1 MHERTPRAPA
11 LVIGFAAFALSGT
24 AFAETYQVS
33 PSGTYASI
41 QDLMDA
47 VTLVPGDVVEVEG
60 DHLYP
65 GDLWLREEAAG
76 DAGAPITFRGI
87 RKNGKRPALEGVGT
101 EEYHDM
107 VLFLAANHL
116 VFEGFEIIGSDDPS
130 HTCIITQGH
139 EIVVRDVYVHGCEG
153 HGLLATD
160 WGTGNLTVEYSNFT
174 DNGSGD
180 YKHQIYVTTDQEM
193 YPGSS
198 VRIQFNYIHDASGGL
213 NIKSR
218 AERTEIYFNWIEAAV
233 LNDIDLVG
241 PDASADGA
249 REDSDVVGNVIVHTS
264 EYSALRIGDDGTNG
278 TDGRYRIAYNTIVF
292 DGSDGVAIRP
302 QINID
307 SLEIYNNAFLVTK
320 GAAPRFYRLT
330 DYTGTEPIVMGSH
343 NFIDAAFTDV
353 PPELTDT
360 LDGDPGIMDLSAM
373 DLRVVDSSILVD
385 AGTDTPVGPSN
396 TVPNPLTTID
406 YVPVPRT
413 EPTSEMPYA
422 RNDEGAPDIGAYAL
436 GSGTDPGPGGPPPEG
451 NGGPGSSGSAGNDNG
466 DDGSSSDGGCACRA
480 TGTSTRT
487 SWGWLLTLAP
497 LAFVSRRR
505 RR

>member
-1 MHERTPRAPA
+1 MHRPTKPLAVLASLTAVGLAPN
-11 LVIGFAAFALSGT
+11 AA
-24 AFAETYQVS
+24 AETYQVS
-33 PSGTYASI
+33 PNGTYPSI
-41 QDLMDA
+41 QSLMET
-47 VTLVPGDVVEVEG
+47 VTLLPGDVVEVEG

-76 DAGAPITFRGI
+76 DASAPVTFRGI

-101 EEYHDM
+101 EEWHDM

-116 VFEGFEIIGSDDPS
+116 VFEGFEIIGSDDPA

-160 WGTGNLTVEYSNFT
+160 WGTGNLTIEYSDFT

-180 YKHQIYVTTDQEM
+180 YKHQVYVTTDQEM

-198 VRIQFNYIHDASGGL
+198 VRIQFNYIHDPSGGL

-218 AERTEIYFNWIEAAV
+218 AERTEIYFNWVEAGV

-241 PDASADGA
+241 PDAAADGA

-264 EYSALRIGDDGTNG
+264 EYAALRIGHDGTNG

-292 DGSDGVAIRP
+292 DGSDGVGIRP
-302 QINID
+302 QINIE
-307 SLEIYNNAFLVTK
+307 SLEIYNNAFLVAN
-320 GAAPRFYRLT
+320 GSAPRFYRLT
-330 DYTGTEPIVMGSH
+330 DYSGNDPVVMGSH

-353 PPELTDT
+353 PAELTDT
-360 LDGDPGIMDLSAM
+360 LVGDPGLTDIGAM
-373 DLRVVDSSILVD
+373 DLRPVKGSMLLD
-385 AGTDTPVGPSN
+385 AGSDQSVGQSN
-396 TVPNPLTTID
+396 TLPNPLTAID

-436 GSGTDPGPGGPPPEG
+436 GSGTDPGPGGPPPTG
-451 NGGPGSSGSAGNDNG
+451 NGGPGSTGSTGNGNGNGGSADE
-466 DDGSSSDGGCACRA
+466 GCACTSA
-480 TGTSTRT
+480 GSHTGSR
-487 SWGWLLTLAP
+487 WGWLAILVPVAM
-497 LAFVSRRR
+497 AARRR
-505 RR
+505 RG

>member
-1 MHERTPRAPA
+1 MHRLNEPLA
-11 LVIGFAAFALSGT
+11 LLCGLAAFTYAAT
-24 AFAETYQVS
+24 ASAETYQVS
-33 PSGTYASI
+33 PTGEHASI
-41 QDLMDA
+41 QALMDA
-47 VTLVPGDVVEVEG
+47 VTLLPGDVVEVEG

-116 VFEGFEIIGSDDPS
+116 VFEGFEIIGSDDPA
-130 HTCIITQGH
+130 HACIITQGH

-160 WGTGNLTVEYSNFT
+160 WGTGNLTIEYSDFT

-180 YKHQIYVTTDQEM
+180 YRHQVYVTTDQQM

-198 VRIQFNYIHDASGGL
+198 VRIQFNYIHDPSGGL

-218 AERTEIYFNWIEAAV
+218 AERTEIYFNWVEAGA

-241 PDASADGA
+241 PDAEADGA

-264 EYSALRIGDDGTNG
+264 EYAALRIGHDGTNG
-278 TDGRYRIAYNTIVF
+278 TDGRYRIAFNTIVF

-302 QINID
+302 QINIE
-307 SLEIYNNAFLVTK
+307 SLEIYNNAFLVAN

-330 DYTGTEPIVMGSH
+330 DYSGSEPVVMGSH

-353 PPELTDT
+353 PPELSDT

-373 DLRVVDSSILVD
+373 DLRVVDGSILVD
-385 AGTDTPVGPSN
+385 AGTETSVGPSN
-396 TVPNPLTTID
+396 TLPNPLTDID

-413 EPTSEMPYA
+413 EPTSGMPYA
-422 RNDEGAPDIGAYAL
+422 RNDEAAPDIGAYAL
-436 GSGTDPGPGGPPPEG
+436 GSGTEPGPGGPPPEG
-451 NGGPGSSGSAGNDNG
+451 NGGPGSSGSAGSGNG
-466 DDGSSSDGGCACRA
+466 SAGGADDEGCACA
-480 TGTSTRT
+480 AVGAPTGSR
-487 SWGWLLTLAP
+487 WGWLSLAS
-497 LAFVSRRR
+497 LALLVRHRRR
-505 RR
+505 R